1 LHGDDTVKTI
11 KYFSSL
17 LVLALALIAGWWL
30 WNYYMQSAWT
40 RDGKVR
46 AEQVSITP
54 QVSGTITHLQIKD
67 NQFVHAGDVLFHI
80 DETPY
85 HIAILNAEA
94 QLAKSQSDLAKANNE
109 ANRRRHLS
117 KNYISAE
124 ELDTAN
130 INVKAMQAS
139 VAVAEAT
146 LKQAQW
152 QLTQTVVKAPVDGW
166 VTNLSTRSGDYATTG
181 QPVFALVDSHSFY
194 VVGYFEETKLRH
206 IREGAPAQIVLYS
219 GSMRLQG
226 HVSSIGRAIYDQ
238 SVETDSGL
246 VPDVKPNIPWV
257 RLAQRIPV
265 RIAFDALPTDLT
277 LVSGTTCTVSI
288 GSAR

>member
-1 LHGDDTVKTI
+1 
-11 KYFSSL
+11 
-17 LVLALALIAGWWL
+17 
-30 WNYYMQSAWT
+30 MQSPWT
-40 RDGKVR
+40 RDGRVR

-146 LKQAQW
+146 LKQA
-152 QLTQTVVKAPVDGW
+152 
-166 VTNLSTRSGDYATTG
+166 
-181 QPVFALVDSHSFY
+181 
-194 VVGYFEETKLRH
+194 
-206 IREGAPAQIVLYS
+206 
-219 GSMRLQG
+219 
-226 HVSSIGRAIYDQ
+226 
-238 SVETDSGL
+238 
-246 VPDVKPNIPWV
+246 
-257 RLAQRIPV
+257 
-265 RIAFDALPTDLT
+265 
-277 LVSGTTCTVSI
+277 
-288 GSAR
+288 